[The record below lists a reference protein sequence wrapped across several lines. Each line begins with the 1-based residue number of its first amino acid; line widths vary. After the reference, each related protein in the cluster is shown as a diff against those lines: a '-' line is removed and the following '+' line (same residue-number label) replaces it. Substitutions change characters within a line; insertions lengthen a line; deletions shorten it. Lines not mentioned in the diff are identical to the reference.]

1 MATDNVI
8 GIMGG
13 TFNPIHLGHLELIK
27 AAHEQFNLDKILVM
41 PSGTPV
47 YKNQSEIVDAKHRC
61 NMVELAIKDYDY
73 MELSTIEIDRKGNT
87 YTADTLR
94 EIASD
99 YDKIYFIIGAD
110 SLFAITDWYKPQYI
124 CAHCHLLC
132 ANRDEYEVEE
142 LNRQKK
148 LLVSKYDAKIDFIKC
163 DSISFSST
171 EIRNRVKENKSIT
184 DMVGREVK
192 NYIKDNNLYI

>member
-1 MATDNVI
+1 MANGVI

-27 AAHEQFNLDKILVM
+27 AAHKQFDLNKILVM

-47 YKNQSEIVDAKHRC
+47 YKDQSLIVSATHRC
-61 NMVELAIKDYDY
+61 NMVELAIKDYNY

-94 EIASD
+94 QIGND

-124 CAHCHLLC
+124 CANCHLLC
-132 ANRDEYEVEE
+132 ANRGEYEIEE
-142 LNRQKK
+142 LNRQKN
-148 LLVSKYDAKIDFIKC
+148 LLVSKYNAKIDFIKC
-163 DSISFSST
+163 ESIPISST
-171 EIRNRVKENKSIT
+171 EIRNKLKKHESID
-184 DMVGREVK
+184 DMVGRDVEQ
-192 NYIKDNNLYI
+192 YILDNNLYI